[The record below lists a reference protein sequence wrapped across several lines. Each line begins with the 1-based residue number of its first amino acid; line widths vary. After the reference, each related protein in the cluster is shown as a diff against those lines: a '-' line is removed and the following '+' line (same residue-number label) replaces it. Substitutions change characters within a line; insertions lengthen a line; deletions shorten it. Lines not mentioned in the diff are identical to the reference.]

1 MKLMIAAV
9 LVFFCSLA
17 GAFGASLLRPAP
29 SSPPGAENPM
39 DGSEARPTAEKP
51 SMEATLSESYESSD
65 SMYFKFSRE
74 FVVPIMRQ
82 GDVESLVIINMSIEA
97 DPGVSD
103 TLFRMEPKLRDNIM
117 TTLIELS
124 HETDSLQNFADV
136 QNYETLRSAVLYG
149 LQELV
154 PEGIRNI
161 LIVDIGRQNL

>member
-1 MKLMIAAV
+1 
-9 LVFFCSLA
+9 
-17 GAFGASLLRPAP
+17 
-29 SSPPGAENPM
+29 M
-39 DGSEARPTAEKP
+39 DGSEASPTAEKP
-51 SMEATLSESYESSD
+51 SMDVSNSESYESSD

-103 TLFRMEPKLRDNIM
+103 MLFRMEPKLRDNIM

-124 HETDSLQNFADV
+124 HETDSLQNFANV